1 MYIGTCQVCRS
12 CVVVAACLQACGQ
25 LGQNVVAVLGH
36 AKPTWQACVLSVFWS
51 VYNARRCRQGRQ
63 ASLQAE
69 DSAVAAAADKQQNA
83 RPEAAAAAAVASTA
97 AEDAGGR
104 GREAVA
110 AEPAGPQPDSQA
122 PGGDV
127 VAVKGT
133 VPFIVCMAGLSLLH
147 RHPSPHLW

>member
-83 RPEAAAAAAVASTA
+83 RPEAAAAAAVASAA
-97 AEDAGGR
+97 AEDAGG
-104 GREAVA
+104 
-110 AEPAGPQPDSQA
+110 PAGPQPDSQA
-122 PGGDV
+122 LGGDV